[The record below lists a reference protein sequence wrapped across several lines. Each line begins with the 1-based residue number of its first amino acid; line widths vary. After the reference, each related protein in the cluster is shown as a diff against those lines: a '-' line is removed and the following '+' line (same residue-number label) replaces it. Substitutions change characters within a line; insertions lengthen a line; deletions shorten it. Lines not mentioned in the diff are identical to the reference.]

1 MHACPDKAKANKW
14 CKRGVDLLTAVP
26 LDVSPTSAA
35 VALTSMDDFIADGQC
50 LKLDALSQSPTMNNL
65 ILLTTTET
73 STLLAQL
80 DALSQSPTM
89 NNLILLTTTETST
102 LLAQVSTLPV
112 EIY

>member
-1 MHACPDKAKANKW
+1 MQPSVFQCSLANRLIRRNFVFQISL
-14 CKRGVDLLTAVP
+14 CSLFNELI
-26 LDVSPTSAA
+26 
-35 VALTSMDDFIADGQC
+35 DFTVVFFF
-50 LKLDALSQSPTMNNL
+50 L
-65 ILLTTTET
+65 
-73 STLLAQL
+73 QL